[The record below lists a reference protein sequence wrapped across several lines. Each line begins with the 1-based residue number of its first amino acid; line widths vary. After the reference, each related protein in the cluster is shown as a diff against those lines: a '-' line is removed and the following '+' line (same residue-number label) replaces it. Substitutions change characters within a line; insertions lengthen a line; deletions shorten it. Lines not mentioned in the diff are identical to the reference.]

1 MQNQGVLAHAVGRTP
16 SLPSFQWYRLSGT
29 LQLVSLCA
37 LRACCGVKVVWRR
50 GADSGELG
58 AVREAMDFKRGSTN
72 QQIVQSIQHDTNS
85 LVGAATLGNILAL
98 SKFLGYIARLNTQL

>member
-1 MQNQGVLAHAVGRTP
+1 LPLLGTFQTVTLSDGKGAEATETKSKLSRFVGVPAD
-16 SLPSFQWYRLSGT
+16 
-29 LQLVSLCA
+29 
-37 LRACCGVKVVWRR
+37 RR